1 MDILT
6 SSEALTHCEL
16 LSNLI
21 DEEIQKHGGKLHF
34 SHFMDLALYSPN
46 YGYYTAGSFKFGAQG
61 DFITAPEIS
70 PLFGATIAKTIS
82 PVLQYFSE
90 KNQPSVMLEF

>member
-6 SSEALTHCEL
+6 SSEALEHCQL

-21 DEEIQKHGGKLHF
+21 DEEIEKHGGKLHF
-34 SHFMDLALYSPN
+34 SQFMEFILYSPH
-46 YGYYTAGSFKFGAQG
+46 YGYYTSGSFKFGAKG

-70 PLFGATIAKTIS
+70 PLFGATIAQTIG
-82 PVLQYFSE
+82 PVLHYFLE
-90 KNQPSVMLEF
+90 KNQPCSIL